1 MSRRDRPPPLVE
13 RLLEAALPDDA
24 ASEAAIGDLAEEFT
38 TRAERVGRA
47 RNVLWYLRQAGQLSA
62 GALAVG
68 LTRATIHELGGEGAM
83 IRGIRIAGRSLA
95 RNPGYTAAFVLTLG
109 LGIGM
114 NTAIFSV
121 VNGVLLAPLPYP
133 DADRIMY
140 VRHPAQAAGIGNL
153 SFSFLEVEDLR
164 QARTM
169 DEFVEYG
176 DWTFTVIG
184 EQEPHRA
191 VGGLVT
197 SNYFEVLGLQPRA
210 GRVLGPQD
218 DEDGAEPAMV
228 LTYDYWT
235 RVFGADESIIGET
248 LRLTAF
254 SSPKATRIV
263 GVLEPGTHYTG
274 TRRQDFFV
282 NYATNDHYQSATME
296 DARNHRMT
304 DVFARLAPG
313 QTPEAAVAELEAIH
327 TGMMQEY
334 PDAYP
339 ERFGF
344 GITAA
349 RWQDELTREARPTFL
364 ILMGTVALVLLL
376 ACANVANL
384 TLTRLVRRERELA
397 VRAALGAGKA
407 RLRRQLL
414 TENLLLSTA
423 GAALGLVIAVLGL
436 DLLVQYATRFTVRT
450 GEIGIDVP
458 VLLFT
463 IGVAVG
469 VALLLAWAPSL
480 PGAGGLGNAA
490 AAAGSARGVVG
501 ISKKH
506 VQQGLVVSQLAL
518 SFTLLIG
525 AGLMVRSLVNLT
537 AVDTGIETENVVV
550 MQAPNT
556 SGLNPQEN
564 LVLLD
569 QVLDELRDQDGVL
582 TVAHASRAPWDPNTS
597 LLNLTFR
604 YEGGDDE
611 GITSPMAQQN
621 AVSPLYFS
629 TAGISIVQGRAFMP
643 DDDMNGDTIAIINQ
657 SLARDLFGPGVDPIN
672 RRLQQQNFN
681 GSWGPWLRVVGVA
694 EDTREYGVSL
704 ANAHTLYRPAA
715 QTFSGPAILV
725 KATGEP
731 GAIAARVREAVRR
744 ADADRPLDQ
753 VSSLEALRDENI
765 APERLNATLFT
776 SFAVLALLIAAV
788 GVLGVL
794 AFTVSQRT
802 QEFGVRMALGAQQ
815 GQVLQMVLREGVVL
829 AVGALIVGGGAA
841 LFLSRFLVGLLY
853 EVEATDPTTYGAVG
867 AVLCAVALL
876 AAYVPARRATQVDPM
891 QALRSE

>member
-1 MSRRDRPPPLVE
+1 MW
-13 RLLEAALPDDA
+13 
-24 ASEAAIGDLAEEFT
+24 
-38 TRAERVGRA
+38 RAVR
-47 RNVLWYLRQAGQLSA
+47 
-62 GALAVG
+62 LAV
-68 LTRATIHELGGEGAM
+68 
-83 IRGIRIAGRSLA
+83 RSLMRA
-95 RNPGYTAAFVLTLG
+95 PGYTTAFILTLG

-140 VRHPAQAAGIGNL
+140 VRQPAEAAGIANV

-164 QARTM
+164 GARTM

-176 DWTFTVIG
+176 DWTFTVVG

-197 SNYFEVLGLQPRA
+197 SNYFAVLGLQPLA

-218 DEDGAEPAMV
+218 DADGAEPAMV

-235 RVFGADESIIGET
+235 RVFGADESVLGT
-248 LRLTAF
+248 TVRLRAF
-254 SSPKATRIV
+254 SQPKTTRIV

-282 NYATNDHYQSATME
+282 NYATNDHYLSATME

-313 QTPEAAVAELEAIH
+313 QTPEAAAAELTSLHAS
-327 TGMMQEY
+327 MKQEY

-339 ERFGF
+339 ERLGL
-344 GITAA
+344 GITAS

-397 VRAALGAGKA
+397 VRAALGASRS

-414 TENLLLSTA
+414 TENLVLSLA
-423 GAALGLVIAVLGL
+423 GGALGLAIAVFGL
-436 DLLVQYATRFTVRT
+436 DLLVQYANRFTVRT

-463 IGVAVG
+463 IAMAAGI
-469 VALLLAWAPSL
+469 ALLLAWAPTL

-490 AAAGSARGVVG
+490 GAAGSARGVVG
-501 ISKKH
+501 FSKKH
-506 VQQGLVVSQLAL
+506 VQRGLVVSQLAL

-537 AVDTGIETENVVV
+537 RVETGIEYENVVV

-556 SGLNPQEN
+556 TGRSAEEN
-564 LVLLD
+564 LQLLD
-569 QVLDELRDQDGVL
+569 QVLDEIREHDGVL
-582 TVAHASRAPWDPNTS
+582 SVAHASRSPWDPNTN

-604 YEGGDDE
+604 TEGGEEE

-621 AVSPLYFS
+621 FVSPLYFT
-629 TAGISIVQGRAFMP
+629 TAGISIVRGRAFMP
-643 DDDMNGDTIAIINQ
+643 TDDEGSEHVAIINE
-657 SLARDLFGPGVDPIN
+657 AHERDLYGPNVDQRD
-672 RRLQQQNFN
+672 RR
-681 GSWGPWLRVVGVA
+681 S
-694 EDTREYGVSL
+694 S
-704 ANAHTLYRPAA
+704 
-715 QTFSGPAILV
+715 QTNS
-725 KATGEP
+725 TEP
-731 GAIAARVREAVRR
+731 CGA
-744 ADADRPLDQ
+744 
-753 VSSLEALRDENI
+753 
-765 APERLNATLFT
+765 
-776 SFAVLALLIAAV
+776 
-788 GVLGVL
+788 
-794 AFTVSQRT
+794 
-802 QEFGVRMALGAQQ
+802 
-815 GQVLQMVLREGVVL
+815 
-829 AVGALIVGGGAA
+829 
-841 LFLSRFLVGLLY
+841 
-853 EVEATDPTTYGAVG
+853 
-867 AVLCAVALL
+867 
-876 AAYVPARRATQVDPM
+876 
-891 QALRSE
+891 